1 MGFIKKFLG
10 LLILLSVAVVALS
23 LFTTLEKLPA
33 PLRKLRTFTLF
44 QYYPPNV
51 EKINI
56 KILTYQKPAR
66 VEILN
71 YVKNP
76 DHIFQKD
83 IEEVKKMKV
92 PLNKDAKFY
101 IKIQFFVDETDPTAP
116 LMAQFFF
123 LETRNDNLIKE
134 DTLRLDLP
142 SEK

>member
-1 MGFIKKFLG
+1 M
-10 LLILLSVAVVALS
+10 
-23 LFTTLEKLPA
+23 
-33 PLRKLRTFTLF
+33 
-44 QYYPPNV
+44 
-51 EKINI
+51 
-56 KILTYQKPAR
+56 
-66 VEILN
+66 N